1 MTDDNIIPFEH
12 SIDAATDSTTDDLLA
27 EDQARIA
34 GVRSRLATVNE
45 LLSNVDKCCDMWQ
58 TGAGYTVTDIDMVE
72 RLVYSM
78 EDVLYVGTKHPDDPD
93 DPRGNAHD

>member
-1 MTDDNIIPFEH
+1 MTDDNIIPFDH
-12 SIDAATDSTTDDLLA
+12 SIDAATASTTDNLLA

-34 GVRSRLATVNE
+34 GVRTRLATVNE

-58 TGAGYTVTDIDMVE
+58 TGASYTVTDIDMVE

-78 EDVLYVGTKHPDDPD
+78 EDVLYVGTKDPDDPD
-93 DPRGNAHD
+93 DPPG